1 MFKSSSSLS
10 VITETTA
17 TSSRAIILNELNC
30 FKPPFV
36 RALSSSLS
44 QKKSKNKSSQ
54 EEKQQSQQPFQN
66 TTTRTSRGAEIVSSS
81 MTRTFSFP
89 IRSKKNRRRRSRS
102 TNELPNSIS
111 TSVISKP
118 TSSSN
123 KKVKFNRESRSI
135 ADMRSGHTSSSS
147 SGSSATATYG
157 NLYFSGKYNNKY
169 GTHKH
174 LRKHHNKTQRPIRL
188 FDFNSIRY
196 GTLKYILL
204 INSFYLSIFLIFNL
218 YYRYILFATTCTRR
232 FYSML
237 VHLRKLFGL

>member
-44 QKKSKNKSSQ
+44 QKKSKNKNSQ
-54 EEKQQSQQPFQN
+54 LPEEKQQSQEPLPKAKI
-66 TTTRTSRGAEIVSSS
+66 RTSRGAEIVSSS

-89 IRSKKNRRRRSRS
+89 IRSKKNRQSQSRS
-102 TNELPNSIS
+102 TNEFPNSIS
-111 TSVISKP
+111 TSIISKP

-196 GTLKYILL
+196 GTLKYFL
-204 INSFYLSIFLIFNL
+204 NSFYLSIL
-218 YYRYILFATTCTRR
+218 
-232 FYSML
+232 
-237 VHLRKLFGL
+237 

>member
-44 QKKSKNKSSQ
+44 QKKSKNKNSQ
-54 EEKQQSQQPFQN
+54 LPEEKQQSQQPLAKA
-66 TTTRTSRGAEIVSSS
+66 TIRTSRGAEIVSSS

-89 IRSKKNRRRRSRS
+89 IRSKKNRQGQSRS

-111 TSVISKP
+111 TSIISKP

-196 GTLKYILL
+196 GTLKYFL
-204 INSFYLSIFLIFNL
+204 NSFYLSIL
-218 YYRYILFATTCTRR
+218 
-232 FYSML
+232 
-237 VHLRKLFGL
+237 

>member
-44 QKKSKNKSSQ
+44 QKKSQKNKSSQ
-54 EEKQQSQQPFQN
+54 EEKQQSQQPLP
-66 TTTRTSRGAEIVSSS
+66 TTRTSRGAEIVSSS

-89 IRSKKNRRRRSRS
+89 IRSKKDRRRRSRS

-111 TSVISKP
+111 TSVISKR

-196 GTLKYILL
+196 GTLNYSL
-204 INSFYLSIFLIFNL
+204 NSFYLSIL
-218 YYRYILFATTCTRR
+218 
-232 FYSML
+232 
-237 VHLRKLFGL
+237 

>member
-44 QKKSKNKSSQ
+44 QKKSKNKNSQ
-54 EEKQQSQQPFQN
+54 LPEEKQQSQEPLPN
-66 TTTRTSRGAEIVSSS
+66 AKIRTSRRAEIVSSS

-89 IRSKKNRRRRSRS
+89 IRSKKNRQGQSRS

-111 TSVISKP
+111 TSIISKP

-196 GTLKYILL
+196 GTLKYFL
-204 INSFYLSIFLIFNL
+204 NFFYLSIL
-218 YYRYILFATTCTRR
+218 
-232 FYSML
+232 
-237 VHLRKLFGL
+237 